1 MATFINF
8 NRGPSGLQIKDDQQ
22 LNHLT
27 ISNKAVINCATLTS
41 QGINCEALDV
51 IGDSTFNGTLVMNG
65 TFFACDISCPTT
77 LTISADDFVQ
87 DITNNINI
95 NALNLTATITN
106 NISLR
111 SASIDMGANTGKIFI
126 TGRED
131 EVIVTANDSNNSNGV
146 NACVTTVGHINSRD
160 IFDSTGPTEKYKPV
174 VPAPGS
180 SWSGIVTLT
189 NGSTDTAGKIQL
201 DNAAVAGEKLI
212 VSFGTPFTNAPVVQI
227 TVAKPSAAPA
237 GSIELDQ
244 VSSTVFVLRLDGA
257 ANLTNTLVHYTV
269 IGQSE

>member
-8 NRGPSGLQIKDDQQ
+8 NRGPAGLQIKDDQQ

-41 QGINCEALDV
+41 QGVNCEALDV

-87 DITNNINI
+87 DITNGITI
-95 NALNLTATITN
+95 NALNFGATVAN

-111 SASIDMGANTGKIFI
+111 GDSINMGADSGKITI
-126 TGRED
+126 TGREE
-131 EVIVTANDSNNSNGV
+131 EVLIVAGDGTSVGGV
-146 NACVTTVGHINSRD
+146 KACVTTVGHMNSRD
-160 IFDSTGPTEKYKPV
+160 AGVSKYKPTINIT
-174 VPAPGS
+174 
-180 SWSGIVTLT
+180 SWTGIASLT

-201 DNAAVAGEKLI
+201 DTPAVVGDVIRIL
-212 VSFGTPFTNAPVVQI
+212 FGTPFANPPVVQA
-227 TVAKPSAAPA
+227 TLA
-237 GSIELDQ
+237 GSATVPQAFISIQQ
-244 VSSTVFVLRLDGA
+244 VSGTAIILRLDG
-257 ANLTNTLVHYTV
+257 NPNPPNSLIHYTV
-269 IGQSE
+269 IGQSDQ

>member
-8 NRGPSGLQIKDDQQ
+8 NRGPAGLQIKDDQQ

-87 DITNNINI
+87 DITNKITI
-95 NALNLTATITN
+95 TAVDLVATITN

-111 SASIDMGANTGKIFI
+111 GKSITIGADAGTVSI

-131 EVIVTANDSNNSNGV
+131 EVLMFAGDTTSTGGAK
-146 NACVTTVGHINSRD
+146 ACVTTVGHMNSRD
-160 IFDSTGPTEKYKPV
+160 TGGNKYVPTLNF
-174 VPAPGS
+174 A
-180 SWSGIVTLT
+180 SWTGIASLT

-201 DNAAVAGEKLI
+201 DTAAAVGDTITIL
-212 VSFGTPFTNAPVVQI
+212 FGTTFANPPVVQ
-227 TVAKPSAAPA
+227 VNLA
-237 GSIELDQ
+237 GSATAPQAFISISQ
-244 VSSTVFVLRLDGA
+244 VSNIAVVLRLDGN
-257 ANLTNTLVHYTV
+257 ANPANSQIHYTV
-269 IGQSE
+269 IGQSDQ

>member
-8 NRGPSGLQIKDDQQ
+8 NRGPAGLQIKDDQQ

-87 DITNNINI
+87 DITNKITI
-95 NALNLTATITN
+95 GAVDLVATITN

-111 SASIDMGANTGKIFI
+111 GNSITIGADTGTVSI

-131 EVIVTANDSNNSNGV
+131 EVLMFAGDTTSSGGV
-146 NACVTTVGHINSRD
+146 KACVTTVGHMNSRD
-160 IFDSTGPTEKYKPV
+160 DTAGIYKPTV
-174 VPAPGS
+174 TVAPAVGAPTPS
-180 SWSGIVTLT
+180 FLLLS
-189 NGSTDTAGKIQL
+189 GSTDTAGKIQL
-201 DNAAVAGEKLI
+201 NSTCTIGDKFTLF
-212 VSFGTPFTNAPVVQI
+212 FGTRFTNPPVVQI
-227 TVAKPSAAPA
+227 TLSGAAGIA
-237 GSIELDQ
+237 GSFSLEQI
-244 VSSTVFVLRLDGA
+244 SNTVFILRCDAGNP
-257 ANLTNTLVHYTV
+257 ANSLIHYTV
-269 IGQSE
+269 IGQSD

>member
-41 QGINCEALDV
+41 QGVNCEALDV
-51 IGDSTFNGTLVMNG
+51 IGDSTFNGNLVMNG

-87 DITNNINI
+87 DITNRITI
-95 NALNLTATITN
+95 NALNFGATISN

-111 SASIDMGANTGKIFI
+111 GASIDIGADTGKIFI

-131 EVIVTANDSNNSNGV
+131 EVVVTAADATNAQGV
-146 NACVTTVGHINSRD
+146 KACVTTVGHINSRD
-160 IFDSTGPTEKYKPV
+160 TGGTKYVPTLDL
-174 VPAPGS
+174 AG
-180 SWSGIVTLT
+180 WTGIASLT

-201 DNAAVAGEKLI
+201 DTAAAVGDTI
-212 VSFGTPFTNAPVVQI
+212 IIFFGTQFTNPPVVQATLAGGA
-227 TVAKPSAAPA
+227 TVPQAFISVQ
-237 GSIELDQ
+237 Q
-244 VSSTVFVLRLDGA
+244 VSNTAIILRLDGN
-257 ANLTNTLVHYTV
+257 ANSLSSQIHYTV